1 MFMPNF
7 SYSFQADIA
16 VIVLYE
22 GTMFMQALLIFSNIL
37 PDFSYTVQA
46 DIDVIVLY
54 EELCFCRPCLYFP
67 IFCLILFI
75 QFSQILML

>member
-22 GTMFMQALLIFSNIL
+22 GTMFMQALPIFSYIL

-46 DIDVIVLY
+46 DI
-54 EELCFCRPCLYFP
+54 
-67 IFCLILFI
+67 
-75 QFSQILML
+75 ML